1 MTWVTL
7 ASADVGT
14 VTALGV
20 GLTPMETRR
29 EVVLHLAR
37 RAEELGYGTFSVAEA
52 WGWDVGVLLAEVAG
66 VTERIGLGIGV
77 MNTWGRSA
85 GTIAMLAASLDAVSG
100 GRFRLGLGA
109 GSPALAEGLHDV
121 PFDRPVEHLAAVTVQ
136 VRRLLRGERLEPT
149 TGARGLRLGV
159 PPCPDV
165 ALHLAAL
172 GPRSVRRAGELAD
185 GWDPFFVPVSG
196 LGRLAD
202 GVREGA
208 AHAGRDDRPVVCPAV
223 PAAVADDPAVSR
235 ATAWWW
241 VAFYLTAMG
250 PLYPRTLR
258 AHGLGAAVDE
268 VVAARPTGRTTDVPE
283 GAEVLLDELT
293 IHGDATQGRAAL
305 ERWRAAGAEEPAIVL
320 PPGRPVDEL
329 DHILEALAPQPRN
342 N

>member
-1 MTWVTL
+1 
-7 ASADVGT
+7 

-29 EVVLHLAR
+29 EVVLHVAR
-37 RAEELGYGTFSVAEA
+37 HAEELGYSTFSVAEA

-66 VTERIGLGIGV
+66 VTERIGLAIGV

-85 GTIAMLAASLDAVSG
+85 GTIAMLAASLDAVSA

-121 PFDRPVEHLAAVTVQ
+121 PFVRPVEHLAEVTVQ

-165 ALHLAAL
+165 TLHLAAL

-196 LGRLAD
+196 LGRLCA
-202 GVREGA
+202 RLRAGA
-208 AHAGRDDRPVVCPAV
+208 ADAGRDDLPAVCPAI
-223 PAAVADDPAVSR
+223 PAAVADDPGLAR
-235 ATAWWW
+235 ATASWW
-241 VAFYLTAMG
+241 VAFYLTSMG
-250 PLYPRTLR
+250 PLYPRTVR
-258 AHGLGAAVDE
+258 AHGFGAAVDE
-268 VVAARPTGRTTDVPE
+268 VVAANPTGRTTEVPE
-283 GAEVLLDELT
+283 SAQVLLDELT
-293 IHGDATQGRAAL
+293 IHGDAAQGLAAL

-320 PPGRPVDEL
+320 PPGRPVEEL
-329 DHILEALAPQPRN
+329 DDILEALAPQARSS
-342 N
+342 

>member
-1 MTWVTL
+1 M
-7 ASADVGT
+7 SG
-14 VTALGV
+14 LGV

-29 EVVLHLAR
+29 EVVVHLAQ
-37 RAEELGYGTFSVAEA
+37 RAEELGYATFSVAEA

-66 VTERIGLGIGV
+66 ATERIGLGVGV

-149 TGARGLRLGV
+149 TGAKGLRLGV
-159 PPCPDV
+159 PPCPRV

-172 GPRSVRRAGELAD
+172 GPRSIRRAGALAD

-196 LGRLAD
+196 LGRLRD
-202 GVREGA
+202 GLREGA
-208 AHAGRDDRPVVCPAV
+208 AHAGREDVPVVCPAV
-223 PAAVADDPAVSR
+223 PAAVADDPDLAR
-235 ATAWWW
+235 ATASWW
-241 VAFYLTAMG
+241 VAFYLTSMG
-250 PLYPRTLR
+250 PLYPATVR
-258 AHGLGAAVDE
+258 AHGLGEAVDA
-268 VVAARPTGRTTDVPE
+268 VVGANPTGRTTEVPA
-283 GAEVLLDELT
+283 GADVLLDELT
-293 IHGDATQGRAAL
+293 VHGDAAQGRAAL

-329 DHILEALAPQPRN
+329 DHMLEALRPQPRSS
-342 N
+342 